1 MSPRAF
7 LGDVGSLLRRSEQKT
22 LLWLMGLAAATAI
35 LETVGVAAVLPFMSL
50 AAAPE
55 LSQSSSW
62 LTSLA
67 TGIGAENQREA
78 LILVGLGVLLLLLLS
93 SALSATTSWSLLRFA
108 NRQGHRLT
116 VRLLASYMNQPYA
129 FFLGRNSAELLK
141 TLFTDTARIT
151 QHILIPCLQL
161 VSRGMSALFII
172 ALLFAA
178 DPRLAALVV
187 LVLGGGYLLAYTLV
201 RGVIARA
208 GRTSLRSSAQRA
220 TYAQEALGGIKEIKL
235 LGQEKYFL
243 RRVEVS
249 SLAWSD
255 AQAALQIL
263 NAVPRYAIEL
273 LAFGGVLIL
282 TVYLLSKSDQ
292 PKHYLPMLGL
302 YAFAGLRLMP
312 ALQQSFTAAAN
323 LRFSIPALKA
333 VVADLATHSNPV
345 APDETQEALPFE
357 RSIQLR
363 SLSFRYPGAKN
374 LQLRSINLRIQKNSA
389 VAFVGSTGC
398 GKTTLVDILMGL
410 LIPIEGE
417 VWVDDIKIDRTT
429 VNKWRR
435 RIGHVA
441 QQVFLCDGSITN
453 NIAFGVEDNEVDHE
467 RVKAAARAANLHDFV
482 EGSLPAGYDTPV
494 GERGARLSGGQRQR
508 VGIARAL
515 YRESEVLVFDEATS
529 ALDAGTEAAVMDAIE
544 NLAGKK
550 TIVLIAHRIS
560 TVRRCD
566 VIHVMEK
573 GQITESGSY
582 DELLA
587 RNARFRELAGISGA
601 DA

>member
-1 MSPRAF
+1 
-7 LGDVGSLLRRSEQKT
+7 
-22 LLWLMGLAAATAI
+22 
-35 LETVGVAAVLPFMSL
+35 
-50 AAAPE
+50 
-55 LSQSSSW
+55 
-62 LTSLA
+62 
-67 TGIGAENQREA
+67 
-78 LILVGLGVLLLLLLS
+78 
-93 SALSATTSWSLLRFA
+93 
-108 NRQGHRLT
+108 
-116 VRLLASYMNQPYA
+116 
-129 FFLGRNSAELLK
+129 
-141 TLFTDTARIT
+141 
-151 QHILIPCLQL
+151 
-161 VSRGMSALFII
+161 
-172 ALLFAA
+172 
-178 DPRLAALVV
+178 
-187 LVLGGGYLLAYTLV
+187 
-201 RGVIARA
+201 
-208 GRTSLRSSAQRA
+208 
-220 TYAQEALGGIKEIKL
+220 
-235 LGQEKYFL
+235 
-243 RRVEVS
+243 
-249 SLAWSD
+249 
-255 AQAALQIL
+255 
-263 NAVPRYAIEL
+263 
-273 LAFGGVLIL
+273 
-282 TVYLLSKSDQ
+282 
-292 PKHYLPMLGL
+292 
-302 YAFAGLRLMP
+302 
-312 ALQQSFTAAAN
+312 
-323 LRFSIPALKA
+323 
-333 VVADLATHSNPV
+333 
-345 APDETQEALPFE
+345 
-357 RSIQLR
+357 
-363 SLSFRYPGAKN
+363 LSFRYPGAKN